1 MSVGQENV
9 VEQGRHY
16 QLIRRYVRAVICHRL
31 WGLCLSLS
39 AGYIPPIIRRAL
51 RRIII
56 RRGIVLSAGMLLA
69 VYVKSP
75 LSLSGV
81 VTLLILMAFNTF
93 LPCPHFSSA
102 EPV

>member
-39 AGYIPPIIRRAL
+39 RLATFHLLYDVRYVGLLLDVASCYPLECYWPYM
-51 RRIII
+51 
-56 RRGIVLSAGMLLA
+56 LSRH
-69 VYVKSP
+69 S
-75 LSLSGV
+75 LSLV
-81 VTLLILMAFNTF
+81 LLR
-93 LPCPHFSSA
+93 C
-102 EPV
+102 